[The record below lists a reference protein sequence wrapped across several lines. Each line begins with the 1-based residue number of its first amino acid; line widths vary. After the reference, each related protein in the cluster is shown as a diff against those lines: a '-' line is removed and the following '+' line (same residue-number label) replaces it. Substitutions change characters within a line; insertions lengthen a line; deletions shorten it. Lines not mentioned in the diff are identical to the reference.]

1 MYTNAVYWPNY
12 RIYNG
17 DTPGQLNYGCIN
29 RVYYAFAS
37 VTAGGGVFVSTTK
50 SYLAHAHIA
59 HLTTSSVT
67 NGPTLVYLVTESK
80 ALWGL

>member
-37 VTAGGGVFVSTTK
+37 VTADGGVFVSQP
-50 SYLAHAHIA
+50 YLDTHPYVLLIPR
-59 HLTTSSVT
+59 LSSVT
-67 NGPTLVYLVTESK
+67 SGPMPGLLVTASM
-80 ALWGL
+80 ARWGH